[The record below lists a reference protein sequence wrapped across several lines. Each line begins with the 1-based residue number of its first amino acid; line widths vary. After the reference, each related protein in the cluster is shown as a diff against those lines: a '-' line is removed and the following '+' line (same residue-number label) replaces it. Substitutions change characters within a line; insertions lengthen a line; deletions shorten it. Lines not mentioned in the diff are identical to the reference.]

1 MKMLPLMA
9 NTQEFGAVVIGHDD
23 TARRKLQALLRAG
36 AKVAVAASQP
46 LSEGLQQLMQEHD
59 VAEIA
64 MEQALTK
71 AELYPLVILAEGARE
86 ELQQQAAELKAKG
99 RLVNVAAHPEWS
111 NVSLPYLID
120 RHPVLI
126 AVGSTGEAPVLA
138 RIMKARLESL
148 IPRSFGHLA
157 KLVHQGADRVKAL
170 FPTLKLRERFW
181 SQQLEGAVGELMLSG
196 REAQASQLL
205 ENNLAQAE
213 AETGVVTGEVYLV
226 GGGPGDPELL
236 TLRAVR
242 LIQQADVVLY
252 DRLVAPEIVDLC
264 RSDAER
270 IYVGKA
276 RSDHAVPQGDI
287 NQLLVDLA
295 LQGKRVL
302 RLKGGD
308 PFIFGRGGE
317 EIETL
322 SQNRVPFQVVP
333 GITAAS
339 GCAAY
344 AGIPLTHRDH
354 AQSVRFVT
362 GHLKDGSSNLP
373 WTELATPS
381 QTLVFYM
388 GLVGLPEITRQLI
401 AHGRSADTPA
411 ALIQQGTTRNQKN
424 YIATLGTLAE
434 HIADKQVEPPSLII
448 VGEVVSLHEN
458 LNWFDPEQAGG
469 SQGFWKRSDA

>member
-9 NTQEFGAVVIGHDD
+9 NTREFGAVIIGHNE
-23 TARRKLQALLRAG
+23 TARRKLQALLRADTL
-36 AKVAVAASQP
+36 VAVA
-46 LSEGLQQLMQEHD
+46 SEQTFCDSLQILID
-59 VAEIA
+59 DNNISVVSVDD
-64 MEQALTK
+64 ALNNQVRF
-71 AELYPLVILAEGARE
+71 PLVILAEGGADWQRE
-86 ELQQQAAELKAKG
+86 QAIRMKAQG
-99 RLVNVAAHPEWS
+99 RLVNVADHPDMS

-120 RHPVLI
+120 RHPVII

-138 RIMKARLESL
+138 RIMRSKLEAL
-148 IPRSFGHLA
+148 IPASFGRLSL
-157 KLVHQGADRVKAL
+157 LVSSWNEKVRAV
-170 FPTLKLRERFW
+170 FPVSKIRERFW
-181 SQQLEGAVGELMLSG
+181 SQQLQGAVGELMMAG
-196 REAQASQLL
+196 REKQAHSQL
-205 ENNLAQAE
+205 ETNLQAAE
-213 AETGVVTGEVYLV
+213 ADQLQGEVYLV
-226 GGGPGDPELL
+226 GAGPGDPELL

-276 RSDHAVPQGDI
+276 RADHAVPQGEI

-295 LQGKRVL
+295 QEGKRVL

-317 EIETL
+317 EIDKL
-322 SQNRVPFQVVP
+322 SQHKVPFQVVP
-333 GITAAS
+333 GITAAA

-344 AGIPLTHRDH
+344 AGIPLTHRDY

-362 GHLKDGSSNLP
+362 GHLKDGTTNLP
-373 WTELATPS
+373 WAELAS
-381 QTLVFYM
+381 SAQTVVFYM

-401 AHGRSADTPA
+401 AHGRAEDTPM
-411 ALIQQGTTRNQKN
+411 ALIQQGTTRNQRN
-424 YIATLGTLAE
+424 IIATLGTMVE
-434 HIADKQVEPPSLII
+434 HIADKKVEPPTLII
-448 VGEVVSLHEN
+448 VGEVVSLHAQ

-469 SQGFWKRSDA
+469 SSGFWARRDDNS